1 MVMAIDADQ
10 IVSEIAEM
18 DRPSLKQAILHFRGR
33 FKLDFTDE
41 FLDRQSVDQLRHI
54 LLAAKIQ
61 HINKSAN

>member
-1 MVMAIDADQ
+1 MVMTIDADQ
-10 IVSEIAEM
+10 IVSEIAGM

-33 FKLDFTDE
+33 FKLDFTNE

-61 HINKSAN
+61 HGNQASH